1 MTTTSTTLTAGGRT
15 PRPTA
20 SRTRRL
26 LALARAET
34 LLLVRNR
41 AALTNALLLPVGFVG
56 LFGLLGG
63 VGGDGASGADVAAAV
78 LVMLLVVAL
87 IFVVYY
93 NLTTAY
99 VARREDRV
107 LQRLLTGST
116 TRVEALLAPA
126 LPAVVVTLAQ
136 LVLGYVA
143 VAVVIGPPGMTNPV
157 LLLVAVLG
165 GAAVLGALAAA
176 TAGFSRTVES
186 VQLTTL
192 PVIVLVLPFAG
203 MFPTPDIGPLSTVA
217 RFTPLHPVS
226 ELVLLGLNGT
236 DAAGRTLSFVETF
249 GAAALPTAVLV
260 GWTALGILAA
270 RRGMRWAPR
279 R

>member
-1 MTTTSTTLTAGGRT
+1 MNAQVLTAPTERPA
-15 PRPTA
+15 PR
-20 SRTRRL
+20 SRRL
-26 LALARAET
+26 AALARAET

-41 AALTNALLLPVGFVG
+41 TALVNALLLPIAFVG
-56 LFGLLGG
+56 LFAVLGG
-63 VGGDGASGADVAAAV
+63 IDGADASRADVAASV
-78 LVMLLVVAL
+78 LVMLVVLALV
-87 IFVVYY
+87 FVVYY

-126 LPAVVVTLAQ
+126 LPAAVVTLAQ

-143 VAVVIGPPGMTNPV
+143 VAVVVEPPGLVNPV
-157 LLLVAVLG
+157 LVVVAVLG
-165 GAAVLGALAAA
+165 GAAVLGALGAA

-203 MFPTPDIGPLSTVA
+203 MFPTPDGGVIGTVA
-217 RFTPLHPVS
+217 RFTPLRPVS
-226 ELVLLGLNGT
+226 ELVTLGLTGT
-236 DAAGRTLSFVETF
+236 AVDGRTLSFVETF
-249 GAAALPTAVLV
+249 GAAALPVAVLMV
-260 GWTALGILAA
+260 WAALGVLAA
-270 RRGMRWAPR
+270 RRWMRWAPR